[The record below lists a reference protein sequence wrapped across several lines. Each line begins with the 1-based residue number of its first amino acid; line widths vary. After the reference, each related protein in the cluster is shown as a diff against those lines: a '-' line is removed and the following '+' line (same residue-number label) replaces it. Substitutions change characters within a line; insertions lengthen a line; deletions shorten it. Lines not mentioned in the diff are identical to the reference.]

1 MFNHFADCSASG
13 TSRLVTAAPVD
24 LQGMDFGISVSD
36 SPYSGEVS
44 VTTKFSDRYWFH
56 NSKYTSCSY
65 LNLYLK
71 NSIFFLSKLGNFN
84 LDLASR
90 NSKKCEIYNPNN
102 FTCLTPARD

>member
-1 MFNHFADCSASG
+1 MGHIDHFANCSTSG

-56 NSKYTSCSY
+56 NCKHIIQVT
-65 LNLYLK
+65 
-71 NSIFFLSKLGNFN
+71 G
-84 LDLASR
+84 
-90 NSKKCEIYNPNN
+90 EV
-102 FTCLTPARD
+102 